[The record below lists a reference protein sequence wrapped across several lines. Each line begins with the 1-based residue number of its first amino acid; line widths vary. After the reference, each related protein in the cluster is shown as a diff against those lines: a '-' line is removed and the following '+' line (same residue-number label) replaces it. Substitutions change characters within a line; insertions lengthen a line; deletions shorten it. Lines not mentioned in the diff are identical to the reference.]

1 MATDSEILSSLRMV
15 TEYYGQEVNE
25 TQVRLWLRLLEPYP
39 ALVIEKAVVTHI
51 ERSKWT
57 PKVSEIR
64 DLCAEL
70 NPSNGYR
77 VDSLV
82 GDLVQLE
89 NAFYDARQL
98 DPAAWERLARR
109 FERVGRVERAANT
122 RQRLA
127 NLQAILN
134 LEAEPC

>member
-1 MATDSEILSSLRMV
+1 MATDAEILRSLRLA

-25 TQVRLWLRLLEPYP
+25 TQVRLWLRLMEPYP
-39 ALVIEKAVVTHI
+39 AETIEKAMLSHI
-51 ERSKWT
+51 ERSKWP

-64 DLCAEL
+64 DLCVSMTPG
-70 NPSNGYR
+70 NDYR

-82 GDLVQLE
+82 GELLE
-89 NAFYDARQL
+89 LEDAFYSKRQL
-98 DPAAWERLARR
+98 DADVWERLARQ

-122 RQRLA
+122 RQRFT
-127 NLQAILN
+127 NLQAILD

>member
-1 MATDSEILSSLRMV
+1 MATDAEILSLLRLV
-15 TEYYGQEVNE
+15 AEYYGQEVNE
-25 TQVRLWLRLLEPYP
+25 TQARLWLRLLELYP
-39 ALVIEKAVVTHI
+39 APVIEKAVVAHI
-51 ERSKWT
+51 KRSKWF

-82 GDLVQLE
+82 GELLQLE
-89 NAFYDARQL
+89 NAFYEARQL
-98 DPAAWERLARR
+98 DPPAWERLARR
-109 FERVGRVERAANT
+109 FERVGRTERAANT

-127 NLQAILN
+127 NLQAIL
-134 LEAEPC
+134 EREQQPC

>member
-1 MATDSEILSSLRMV
+1 MATDAEILSSLRLV
-15 TEYYGQEVNE
+15 TEYYGQEINE

-39 ALVIEKAVVTHI
+39 ALVIEKAVLTHI

-64 DLCAEL
+64 DLCDSL
-70 NPSNGYR
+70 TPKNGYR
-77 VDSLV
+77 MDSLV
-82 GDLVQLE
+82 CELLELE
-89 NAFYDARQL
+89 NAFYDERQL
-98 DPAAWERLARR
+98 DSTTWERLARQ
-109 FERVGRVERAANT
+109 FERVGRVERATNT

-127 NLQAILN
+127 NLQAILD